1 MLASPDRP
9 PTRSCGA
16 AIGFAGM
23 TNCPARVIGSPDGTL
38 EGVEVGP
45 QPDNAV
51 AAANAAQSHNL
62 IDEL

>member
-1 MLASPDRP
+1 M
-9 PTRSCGA
+9 
-16 AIGFAGM
+16 
-23 TNCPARVIGSPDGTL
+23 NCPARVIGSPDGTL

-45 QPDNAV
+45 QADNAV